1 MKFFKLIDFFSGIFS
16 SGGKGQLILA
26 GDPKQLGPILRS
38 PIALKYGLQ
47 LSLLERLM
55 DRDVYGRG
63 SHLFMENSAKTY
75 ADSFLKYLCFTKSVY
90 DEWMHLLSPNAVEIS
105 YSCLWHKRKLM
116 PFMNV

>member
-1 MKFFKLIDFFSGIFS
+1 LFEKQKSKKKVSCLERWKFFQLNSFISGIFS

-75 ADSFLKYLCFTKSVY
+75 ADSFVKYLCFTKNVY
-90 DEWMHLLSPNAVEIS
+90 DECIFSFFVS
-105 YSCLWHKRKLM
+105 QCR
-116 PFMNV
+116 